1 MKFVVI
7 PGQVI
12 FVDRFPLSAKK
23 FRFVV
28 SDLNFKK
35 TLI

>member
-1 MKFVVI
+1 MKFDVI

-12 FVDRFPLSAKK
+12 FVDRFPLSVKK

-28 SDLNFKK
+28 SDLNFERR
-35 TLI
+35 